1 MRPPAKVRERIV
13 SVCARLQR
21 FTLYEITRNL
31 TKTRP
36 VVRQQPV
43 WLSKAVAN
51 PRLRGQHICSQA
63 RRSSPSRRDFRTK
76 PTHNQAYAPGRAPI
90 LYLVFESTSVKAFE
104 VCRRWIRVA
113 SLWRL
118 QNRDAIKMN
127 PCQSVIGAELP
138 VLPYCPAGLL
148 WPQLSLARDRPRGPR
163 LALGGDKDIRQ
174 PA

>member
-43 WLSKAVAN
+43 RLSAVSRRPVGGRCKRKRVARALQGAISEQSPPTIKPMPQVARLSCALCSCQRQSRLSK
-51 PRLRGQHICSQA
+51 
-63 RRSSPSRRDFRTK
+63 
-76 PTHNQAYAPGRAPI
+76 
-90 LYLVFESTSVKAFE
+90 SVGDGSE
-104 VCRRWIRVA
+104 
-113 SLWRL
+113 WRL
-118 QNRDAIKMN
+118 CGGYKIVPIKMN

-148 WPQLSLARDRPRGPR
+148 WPQLSLARDRPRGPC